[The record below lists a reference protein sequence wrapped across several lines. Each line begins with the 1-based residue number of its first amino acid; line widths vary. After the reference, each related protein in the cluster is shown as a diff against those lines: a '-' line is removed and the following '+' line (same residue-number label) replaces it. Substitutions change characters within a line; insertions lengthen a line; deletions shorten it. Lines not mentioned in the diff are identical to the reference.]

1 MTHTIYYTAS
11 EFGASIN
18 DTTFHRSKDAAR
30 AAGRAVGLVHVLEIH
45 VESDESVKHIGFSLG
60 AGASWNGEDFIK
72 PWNLKANP
80 DERENEYIREV
91 QE

>member
-18 DTTFHRSKDAAR
+18 DTTFHRSKEIAR
-30 AAGRAVGLVHVLEIH
+30 AAGRTVGLVHVLEIY
-45 VESDESVKHIGFSLG
+45 VESDEPVKHIGFSLG
-60 AGASWNGEDFIK
+60 SGAGWNGNDFVK
-72 PWNLKANP
+72 PWQVVANP